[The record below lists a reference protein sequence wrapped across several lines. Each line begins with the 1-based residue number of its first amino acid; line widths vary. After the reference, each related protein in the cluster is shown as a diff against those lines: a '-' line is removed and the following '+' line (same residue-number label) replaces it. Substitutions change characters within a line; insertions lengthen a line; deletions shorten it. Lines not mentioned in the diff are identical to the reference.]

1 MFLLSV
7 QALVDQLKWRMLLL
21 LLLVAVVDLDVVMDV
36 AEDVVDKDVVG
47 LEILIYHASI
57 CNACRKIL
65 I

>member
-1 MFLLSV
+1 MV
-7 QALVDQLKWRMLLL
+7 DALEAAEV
-21 LLLVAVVDLDVVMDV
+21 VEEAVVVARDVFLVEAVNV

>member
-1 MFLLSV
+1 MEAAEV
-7 QALVDQLKWRMLLL
+7 VEGA
-21 LLLVAVVDLDVVMDV
+21 VAVAGDVVLVEAVDV